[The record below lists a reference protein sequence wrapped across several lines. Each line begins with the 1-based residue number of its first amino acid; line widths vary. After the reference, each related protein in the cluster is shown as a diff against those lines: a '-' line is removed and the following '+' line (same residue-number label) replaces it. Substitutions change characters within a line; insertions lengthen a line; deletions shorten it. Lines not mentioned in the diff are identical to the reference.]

1 METAIYTTP
10 IPEELQCTI
19 CAQAPVQP
27 RLCPTCWRLS
37 CQSCPAGT
45 CCTQVSEVSPHGQGL
60 LGQRLAALPCRC
72 PVDGC
77 QWAGVRGAYLAHY
90 QSCQSGLTECPF
102 GCGETVH
109 LGHDRWHPLTC
120 SGYQAYLDDLQD
132 TDPVKAALALK
143 LERRLRVPFVVH
155 REPVQLPA
163 VDARWV
169 VMTQMGKWSSGCTL
183 ATAEPRL
190 QPQYSGMSL
199 PPRVSHTGRMCY
211 YFYTRA
217 DSPPEKRLLHSDQA
231 IRVSFETLIR

>member
-10 IPEELQCTI
+10 IPEELRCTI

-27 RLCPTCWRLS
+27 RLCPTCWQLS

-45 CCTQVSEVSPHGQGL
+45 CCTQVTEVSPHGQGP

-90 QSCQSGLTECPF
+90 QGCQSGVEECPF
-102 GCGETVH
+102 GCGVTVH
-109 LGHDRWHPLTC
+109 LLHDRWHPLTC

-143 LERRLRVPFVVH
+143 LERRLRIPFVVH

-163 VDARWV
+163 VDARWM
-169 VMTQMGKWSSGCTL
+169 VMTRMVTANHHPSCTL
-183 ATAEPRL
+183 ETAEPKEQLYCGLTR
-190 QPQYSGMSL
+190 
-199 PPRVSHTGRMCY
+199 PPRGRMCY

-217 DSPPEKRLLHSDQA
+217 DSAPESRLLRSDQGV
-231 IRVSFETLIR
+231 RVSYETSIQ